1 MRICTRCHIN
11 KEISEYHKTPRYPD
25 GLSKVCKTCRNKRVM
40 ELYYYNKENPKEKIK
55 DGFKR
60 CNDCQIIKHLSEF
73 NKIRKNTNKY
83 RHHCK
88 KCHNKK
94 NKTYDN
100 LKKDKI
106 RERKRKYYEKN
117 KEYIIKRTTAYNLD
131 KYKNDIMYRIKNHI
145 RGRVKAILK
154 IKRMNKNNSFRNYLG
169 CSLVELR
176 KHLESKF
183 TEGMNWENYGS
194 GGWVIDHI
202 IPLSSA
208 TNVHELYKLNHYTNL
223 QPLWEKENK
232 IKSDNF

>member
-1 MRICTRCHIN
+1 MRICTRCNIN
-11 KEISEYHKTPRYPD
+11 KELSEYHKTPRYPD

-40 ELYYYNKENPKEKIK
+40 ELYYKNKENPKTKIQ
-55 DGFKR
+55 DGFKK
-60 CNDCQIIKHLSEF
+60 CNDCSLIKPYKDFNILSLKKEG
-73 NKIRKNTNKY
+73 Y
-83 RHHCK
+83 RHNCRS
-88 KCHNKK
+88 CQSI
-94 NKTYDN
+94 
-100 LKKDKI
+100 KDKI
-106 RERKRKYYEKN
+106 YAKKSADKIAARKRKYYEKN